1 MRRPCA
7 QLTIPHSTVKD
18 QSVLTVQIFDQRKF
32 KRKVR
37 FARRPRPDD
46 VLGGGSG
53 LVLALSGP
61 NYPNHPPF
69 PSHISHPSFLRT
81 LHTRSRFDMLTPCL
95 QQDQG
100 FLGVINIKVSD
111 VLDLELGGQGECW
124 NPIRA
129 CAREFVRKRRGR
141 SRERQKRQNTVS
153 QKRGENA
160 VAA

>member
-1 MRRPCA
+1 
-7 QLTIPHSTVKD
+7 
-18 QSVLTVQIFDQRKF
+18 
-32 KRKVR
+32 
-37 FARRPRPDD
+37 
-46 VLGGGSG
+46 
-53 LVLALSGP
+53 
-61 NYPNHPPF
+61 
-69 PSHISHPSFLRT
+69 
-81 LHTRSRFDMLTPCL
+81 MLTPCL